1 MKEAENIVVSV
12 SRGADVRMLRTALM
26 ELSYKLAEQSP
37 ETKGLLVLVASK
49 ITPERLRKEWQSA
62 QRVLRPDVM
71 NRLSVVLHHHGHLS
85 GLPADPDAAILQR
98 IESLTR
104 ESRAPGTPIRRIDP
118 NHEIL
123 KILVHRWLLGLG
135 PISMLHLG
143 RIAGYSFPTVAAAVR
158 RLANSVARSTARGV
172 ELAGFPYDAWA
183 RMVAVAESARST
195 VRFTDRSGQRR
206 SPESLL
212 RRFRNLPATDAAV
225 VADIAVGGAFG
236 ARHHFADLDLVGTPR
251 LDLTIHAPAERMD
264 LSFIKQLDP
273 ALEITTDPSE
283 FSNVTTH
290 VIRRRESFFDTG
302 ADGVRWADPVECL
315 LDLHEMKLEPQAREF
330 LDALIARRPASR
342 G

>member
-1 MKEAENIVVSV
+1 MGKAENIVVTV
-12 SRGADVRMLRTALM
+12 SRGADVRNLRTALM

-37 ETKGLLVLVASK
+37 ETKGLLLLIDSR
-49 ITPERLRKEWQSA
+49 ITPERLRKEWLSA
-62 QRVLRPDVM
+62 TRVLQPEVM
-71 NRLSVVLHHHGHLS
+71 NRLSIVLHGGGRVS
-85 GLPADPDAAILQR
+85 GLPADPDAATLQR
-98 IESLTR
+98 IEGLTR

-123 KILVHRWLLGLG
+123 KILVHRWLLNLG
-135 PISMLHLG
+135 PISMIHLG

-183 RMVAVAESARST
+183 RMVALAESARSA

-212 RRFRNLPATDAAV
+212 RRLRNLPATDAAI
-225 VADIAVGGAFG
+225 IAVGGAFG

-273 ALEITTDPSE
+273 ALEITNDPRE
-283 FSNVTTH
+283 IANVTTH
-290 VIRRRESFFDTG
+290 VIRRNASFFEKG
-302 ADGVRWADPVECL
+302 AGGEVWADPVECL
-315 LDLHEMKLEPQAREF
+315 LDLHEMKLEAQAREF

>member
-1 MKEAENIVVSV
+1 MSEAESIVISV

-37 ETKGLLVLVASK
+37 QTKGLLLLIASK
-49 ITPERLRKEWQSA
+49 ITPERLRKEWLSA
-62 QRVLRPDVM
+62 QRVLQPEVM
-71 NRLSVVLHHHGHLS
+71 NRLSVVLHHDGHLS
-85 GLPADPDAAILQR
+85 GLPADPDAAILAR
-98 IESLTR
+98 LESLTR
-104 ESRAPGTPIRRIDP
+104 ESREPGTPIRRLDP

-123 KILVHRWLLGLG
+123 KILVHRWLLNLG
-135 PISMLHLG
+135 PISMIHLG
-143 RIAGYSFPTVAAAVR
+143 RMAGYSFPTVAAVVR

-172 ELAGFPYDAWA
+172 ELAGFPYDAWG

-212 RRFRNLPATDAAV
+212 RRFQNLPAPDAAV
-225 VADIAVGGAFG
+225 IAVGGAFG
-236 ARHHFADLDLVGTPR
+236 ARHYFADLDLVGTPR

-273 ALEITTDPSE
+273 ALEITNDPRE
-283 FSNVTTH
+283 FSNVSTH
-290 VIRRRESFFDTG
+290 VIRRRESLFETG

-330 LDALIARRPASR
+330 LDALIARRPATR